1 VWFTLLKSDLKGK
14 NSKLIR
20 GALNKTQFR
29 EQSESLFLTSGFT
42 YKTAEQAEAI
52 FKGDET
58 GFQYTRYANPTIDTF
73 EKRMAVI
80 DGSESCFATAS
91 GMSAVFASLM
101 CQLKAGDHVVSATA
115 LFGSCREVIKNIIT
129 RYGIKVSFVDGKN
142 IDDWEK
148 EIKTNTKIFFF
159 ETPSNPCLEIVDIEA
174 VCKLAKKNNI
184 KVVVDNILVSPVLQ
198 NPSKFGADI
207 IVYSGTKHIDGQGRT
222 MGGAILS
229 SKKFREEILKPFLR
243 HTGPCI
249 SPFNAWI
256 LSKGLETVQLRVVE
270 QSKTAEKLVEFL
282 SKHKK
287 IESVNYPFKK
297 NHSQYTL
304 AKKQQK
310 LGGNVLSFYV
320 KENKKDAFNFLNN
333 LKMIDICN
341 NLGDTKSLVIHPATT
356 THRVLTD
363 EERKNQNIHENLV
376 RLSVGLEDFQ
386 DIKNDL
392 DQALI
397 SI

>member
-1 VWFTLLKSDLKGK
+1 MLKSSLKGK
-14 NSKLIR
+14 NSKIIR

-42 YKTAEQAEAI
+42 YQTAEQAEAI

-91 GMSAVFASLM
+91 GMAAVFASLM

-129 RYGIKVSFVDGKN
+129 RYGIEVSFVDGKN
-142 IDDWEK
+142 IDNWEK
-148 EIKTNTKIFFF
+148 EIKSNTKTFFF

-174 VCKLAKKNNI
+174 VCKLAKKNNV
-184 KVVVDNILVSPVLQ
+184 KVVVDNILASPVLQ

-229 SKKFREEILKPFLR
+229 SEKFREETLKPFLR

-249 SPFNAWI
+249 SPFNAWV
-256 LSKGLETVQLRVVE
+256 LSKGLETVSLRVIE
-270 QSKTAEKLVEFL
+270 QSKTAEKVVEFL
-282 SKHKK
+282 SKHSK
-287 IESVNYPFKK
+287 IELVNYPFKK
-297 NHSQYTL
+297 NHPQYDL

-310 LGGNVLSFYV
+310 MGGNVLSFYIKGKK
-320 KENKKDAFNFLNN
+320 KEAFKFLNN

-341 NLGDTKSLVIHPATT
+341 NLGDTKSLAIHPATT

-363 EERKNQNIHENLV
+363 EERSNQNIHENLV
-376 RLSVGLEDFQ
+376 RLSVGLEDFE

-397 SI
+397 AI

>member
-1 VWFTLLKSDLKGK
+1 MLKSDLKGK
-14 NSKLIR
+14 NSKIIR

-29 EQSESLFLTSGFT
+29 EQSESLFLTSGFS
-42 YKTAEQAEAI
+42 YQTAEQAEAI

-73 EKRMAVI
+73 EKRMTVI
-80 DGSESCFATAS
+80 DGSESCFATSS
-91 GMSAVFASLM
+91 GMAAVFASLM
-101 CQLKAGDHVVSATA
+101 CQLKVGDHVVSATA

-129 RYGIKVSFVDGKN
+129 RYGIEVSFVDGKN
-142 IDDWEK
+142 IDNWEK
-148 EIKTNTKIFFF
+148 EIKPNTKIFFF
-159 ETPSNPCLEIVDIEA
+159 ETPSNPCLELVDIEA

-184 KVVVDNILVSPVLQ
+184 KVVVVNILVSPVLQ
-198 NPSKFGADI
+198 SPVKFGADI

-229 SKKFREEILKPFLR
+229 SSKFREEILKPFLR

-249 SPFNAWI
+249 SPFNAWV
-256 LSKGLETVQLRVVE
+256 LSKGLETVRLRVVE
-270 QSKTAEKLVEFL
+270 QSKTAEKVVEFL
-282 SKHKK
+282 SEHSKV
-287 IESVNYPFKK
+287 ESVNYPFKK
-297 NHSQYTL
+297 NHPQYAL

-310 LGGNVLSFYV
+310 MGGNVLSFYI
-320 KENKKDAFNFLNN
+320 KDNKKDAFNFLNN

-341 NLGDTKSLVIHPATT
+341 NLGDTKSLAIHPATT

-363 EERKNQNIHENLV
+363 EERNNQNIHENLV
-376 RLSVGLEDFQ
+376 RLSVGLEDFE

-392 DQALI
+392 DQALSTI
-397 SI
+397 

>member
-1 VWFTLLKSDLKGK
+1 MLKSSLKGK
-14 NSKLIR
+14 NSKIIR

-42 YKTAEQAEAI
+42 YQTAEQAEAI

-91 GMSAVFASLM
+91 GMAAVFASLM

-129 RYGIKVSFVDGKN
+129 RYGIEVSFVDGKN
-142 IDDWEK
+142 IDNWEK
-148 EIKTNTKIFFF
+148 EIKSNTKTFFF

-174 VCKLAKKNNI
+174 VCKLAKKNNV
-184 KVVVDNILVSPVLQ
+184 KVVVDNILASPVLQ

-229 SKKFREEILKPFLR
+229 SEKFREDTLKPFLR

-249 SPFNAWI
+249 SPFNAWV
-256 LSKGLETVQLRVVE
+256 LSKGLETVGLRVIE
-270 QSKTAEKLVEFL
+270 QSKTAEKVVEFL
-282 SKHKK
+282 SKHNE
-287 IESVNYPFKK
+287 IELVNYPFKK
-297 NHSQYTL
+297 NHPQYDL

-310 LGGNVLSFYV
+310 MGGNVLSFYIKGKK
-320 KENKKDAFNFLNN
+320 KEAFKFLNN

-341 NLGDTKSLVIHPATT
+341 NLGDTKSLAIHPATT

-363 EERKNQNIHENLV
+363 EERNNQNIHENLV
-376 RLSVGLEDFQ
+376 RLSVGLEDFE

-397 SI
+397 AI

>member
-1 VWFTLLKSDLKGK
+1 MLKGDLKGK

-20 GALNKTQFR
+20 GAINQTQFR

-42 YKTAEQAEAI
+42 YQTAEQAEAI

-73 EKRMAVI
+73 EKRMALI
-80 DGSESCFATAS
+80 DGSESCFATSS
-91 GMSAVFASLM
+91 GMAAVFASLM
-101 CQLKAGDHVVSATA
+101 CQLQAGDHVVSATA

-142 IDDWEK
+142 IADWEK
-148 EIKTNTKIFFF
+148 EVQPNTKIFFF
-159 ETPSNPCLEIVDIEA
+159 ETPSNPCLELVDIEA

-198 NPSKFGADI
+198 NPSKFGADVI
-207 IVYSGTKHIDGQGRT
+207 IYSGTKHIDGQGRT

-229 SKKFREEILKPFLR
+229 SSKFREEILKPFLR

-249 SPFNAWI
+249 SPFNAWV
-256 LSKGLETVQLRVVE
+256 LSKGLETVRLRVVE
-270 QSKTAEKLVEFL
+270 QSKTTEKIVEFL
-282 SKHKK
+282 SEHNK

-297 NHSQYTL
+297 NHPQYTL

-310 LGGNVLSFYV
+310 MGGNVLSFYI
-320 KENKKDAFNFLNN
+320 KDNKKKAFSFLNN
-333 LKMIDICN
+333 LKMFDICN
-341 NLGDTKSLVIHPATT
+341 NLGDTKSLAIHPATT

-363 EERKNQNIHENLV
+363 EERNNQNIHENLV
-376 RLSVGLEDFQ
+376 RLSVGLEDFE

-397 SI
+397 TI